1 VALLCHV
8 FPQSNGLP
16 TPQATIE
23 YRTVQVQAGIQLDV
37 AVAGPARA
45 KDAMVLLH
53 GYPEC
58 SWFWRGVVDPLLKG
72 GDLQLWMPDQRG
84 FNHSSKPNGITSY
97 NVTDLVADI
106 VGLVGHLQSERGDPA
121 GSKVHV
127 LGHDW
132 GGPVAWLV
140 AGWHPEITK
149 TLTILNGPH
158 PSIFIDELRHD
169 HEQQQ
174 RSSYML
180 FFDTPA
186 ASLVDPADMFK
197 GAQWWDAA
205 TARAYAAACK
215 S

>member
-1 VALLCHV
+1 MA
-8 FPQSNGLP
+8 
-16 TPQATIE
+16 ATNC
-23 YRTVQVQAGIQLDV
+23 YAG
-37 AVAGPARA
+37 
-45 KDAMVLLH
+45 
-53 GYPEC
+53 
-58 SWFWRGVVDPLLKG
+58 
-72 GDLQLWMPDQRG
+72 
-84 FNHSSKPNGITSY
+84 SSCSY
-97 NVTDLVADI
+97 NVTHLVADV
-106 VGLVGHLQSERGDPA
+106 VGLVKHLQSERGEPA

-169 HEQQQ
+169 HEQQS

-197 GAQWWDAA
+197 EAQWWDAA
-205 TARAYAAACK
+205 TAHAYAAACK
-215 S
+215 LVLLRGSSPYLCSAAADGGFY